1 MIVLGIILKGVE
13 IIKAHDITLELY
25 ANFISIID
33 TCNEEEEKSPSK
45 TRIQLLESQSKIH
58 NLQEEVSSL
67 REKVEHFKKDL
78 SNCHEELARY
88 EERERKTNEEMSIYK
103 ANCKESQVNVE
114 LELKN
119 RIINLESELKK
130 QRERCMTIIEEKEDE
145 VNMLKSNMETTLE
158 AAFRAAAKTAAK
170 SALGNDTSKFDR
182 DFGQKNQHQNSQSSP
197 SDKSYSISE
206 SIVEN
211 ASPNDSLSTG
221 HSLSSTQR
229 LRRSKSGS
237 VSRDNVSKTCIGT
250 RYDACTSGMFCFLEM

>member
-1 MIVLGIILKGVE
+1 
-13 IIKAHDITLELY
+13 
-25 ANFISIID
+25 
-33 TCNEEEEKSPSK
+33 
-45 TRIQLLESQSKIH
+45 
-58 NLQEEVSSL
+58 
-67 REKVEHFKKDL
+67 
-78 SNCHEELARY
+78 
-88 EERERKTNEEMSIYK
+88 MSIYK
-103 ANCKESQVNVE
+103 ANCKESQINVE

-197 SDKSYSISE
+197 IDKCYSLSE
-206 SIVEN
+206 STIEN
-211 ASPNDSLSTG
+211 ASPNNSVSTS

-237 VSRDNVSKTCIGT
+237 VSRDNVSKRIRNCLGHLGYKCLTYKVNIVRCLFRLQKI
-250 RYDACTSGMFCFLEM
+250 